1 MDRYT
6 EVYEDIRESHG
17 DRFVSMPSP
26 KAQQEI
32 QAAIDLH
39 KLMTDEEKAMLHK
52 VKDNF
57 PALVEHI
64 TKVRARVGLV

>member
-1 MDRYT
+1 MDRYA

-17 DRFVSMPSP
+17 DRFVSMRDP

-39 KLMTDEEKAMLHK
+39 KLMTDEEKDMLHK

-64 TKVRARVGLV
+64 AKVRARIGG